1 MSRVRMSWD
10 WVGDYPIFVYTT
22 YIDRKKFHVKV
33 VKGTKG
39 EQNAGNTGP
48 NSEAWFEYVS
58 EGLASKNAVDKEAF
72 QKAAE
77 KLNTVYECC
86 Y

>member
-1 MSRVRMSWD
+1 MSWD
-10 WVGDYPIFVYTT
+10 WVGDWPIFVYKRFINQNK
-22 YIDRKKFHVKV
+22 YQVKV

-39 EQNAGNTGP
+39 DQNAGNTGP
-48 NSEAWFEYVS
+48 DSEAWFEYES
-58 EGLASKNAVDKEAF
+58 GFMASKHAVDKEAF
-72 QKAAE
+72 QKAAK